1 MKALVLRETGVAP
14 MVETI
19 AHAIPGDREVLVE
32 IAATG
37 LCHTDL
43 HFMKGHLPVPL
54 PAVLGH
60 ETAGRVLAVGAG
72 VSAVRP
78 GDHVIG
84 CLSAFCGSCEYCLS
98 GHPSICDGALSLTRP
113 DGDPPRLHA
122 GDEPVAQFMN
132 LSGFAERALVHEN
145 ALVKIDTAM
154 PLDRAAL
161 IGCAVITG
169 FGAVTHTANVKPGSS
184 VAIIGCGAVGLSLI
198 QGARLA
204 GALDIIAI
212 DLLAN
217 RRETA
222 MRFGATAT
230 LDGHDADIVDRVRQL
245 TLGKGVH
252 TAFDAVGQ
260 PRLAEQAFLMTRKG
274 GTTVLVGLMASD
286 AKVELPFLH
295 FVAERRVM
303 GCDMGSNRFRTDMP
317 RLVRLYLD
325 GRLNLDDMITARLPL
340 AKINDGFAM
349 MERGEG
355 IRTIV
360 DFAL

>member
-1 MKALVLRETGVAP
+1 
-14 MVETI
+14 
-19 AHAIPGDREVLVE
+19 
-32 IAATG
+32 
-37 LCHTDL
+37 
-43 HFMKGHLPVPL
+43 
-54 PAVLGH
+54 
-60 ETAGRVLAVGAG
+60 
-72 VSAVRP
+72 
-78 GDHVIG
+78 
-84 CLSAFCGSCEYCLS
+84 
-98 GHPSICDGALSLTRP
+98 
-113 DGDPPRLHA
+113 
-122 GDEPVAQFMN
+122 
-132 LSGFAERALVHEN
+132 
-145 ALVKIDTAM
+145 
-154 PLDRAAL
+154 
-161 IGCAVITG
+161 
-169 FGAVTHTANVKPGSS
+169 
-184 VAIIGCGAVGLSLI
+184 
-198 QGARLA
+198 
-204 GALDIIAI
+204 
-212 DLLAN
+212 
-217 RRETA
+217 

-230 LDGHDADIVDRVRQL
+230 LDGHDADSVDRVRQL
-245 TLGKGVH
+245 TGGKGVH